1 MAFDQAARPVIA
13 WQNGNQAFVRQ
24 YDVNISDY
32 QIFTFAGV
40 DPVLLMDA
48 TINADTPNS
57 DVLLG
62 HLSITRD
69 TFVMR
74 AQRELYATPRS
85 VAVPPNSI
93 LDKAVTVGI
102 TAVFLGNNWAVQTQT
117 YPYIAADTFSSVQ
130 FNGLLGGNLSNV
142 VEVHNAG
149 LDVLANATFN
159 ALTAGNLS
167 NVVEVYNAGLD
178 ALAGQFN
185 ALTAGNLSNVV
196 VVHDAGLDALAGQ
209 FNALTGGALYV

>member
-1 MAFDQAARPVIA
+1 M
-13 WQNGNQAFVRQ
+13 RQ

-69 TFVMR
+69 SFVMR
-74 AQRELYATPRS
+74 AQRELYATARS
-85 VAVPPNSI
+85 LPVPPNSI
-93 LDKAVTVGI
+93 LDKAFVAGI
-102 TAVFLGNNWAVQTQT
+102 TGRFIGNGWSVSTEA
-117 YPYIAADTFSSVQ
+117 YPYLAADQLTTLG
-130 FNGLLGGNLSNV
+130 FNGFVGGNLQTVVEVYDVGLDVMANANFNALTAGDLSNV
-142 VEVHNAG
+142 VELYDAG
-149 LDVLANATFN
+149 LDVVANANFN

-167 NVVEVYNAGLD
+167 NI
-178 ALAGQFN
+178 
-185 ALTAGNLSNVV
+185 V
-196 VVHDAGLDALAGQ
+196 VVHDSGLDVLTNAN